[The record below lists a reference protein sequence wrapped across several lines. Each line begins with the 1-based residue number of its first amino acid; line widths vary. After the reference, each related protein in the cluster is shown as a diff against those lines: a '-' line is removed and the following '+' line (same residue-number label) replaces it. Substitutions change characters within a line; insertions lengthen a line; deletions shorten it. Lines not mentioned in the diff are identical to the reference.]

1 MPVNDVVRN
10 NIERFSGFAKLYDTY
25 RPEAPET
32 VRELLIAYLGKKP
45 DTVVDLGSGTGLS
58 AFPWRHDARRVIG
71 VEPNDDM
78 RAQAERRAMDLGAD
92 NVTFLPGVST
102 AIPCSDASADLV
114 TCSQSFHWMDPQP
127 TLREVAR
134 VLGPGGVFA
143 AYDCDWPPSC
153 CLETDVAYE
162 KLLQCAEA
170 SIRRHVPERE
180 QARKWPKEHHLDQ
193 IRASGLFSFAKE
205 VVFHVETRLGA
216 DAFVGIALSQGQVQS
231 ALRRRLPD
239 IEQEISAFETRVRAA
254 FGDGDRPIWFSYR
267 LRLGVKP
274 AAAST

>member
-58 AFPWRHDARRVIG
+58 TFPWRHDTRRVIG

-92 NVTFLPGVST
+92 NVTFLQGIST

-170 SIRRHVPERE
+170 SIRRHVPERD
-180 QARKWPKEHHLDQ
+180 QARKWPKEQHLDQ

-267 LRLGVKP
+267 LRLGVK